1 MKTLIGVIS
10 AASLLLATNLAFAR
24 DLSHEEAQQLRD
36 SGAILSTE
44 ALSAAALAQ
53 HPGGTLEDQELEEEY
68 GRYVYQAEIRD
79 QNGGQWDLELDAGTG
94 QVLKN
99 HRDD

>member
-1 MKTLIGVIS
+1 MKTLIALIS
-10 AASLLLATNLAFAR
+10 AASLLAATPVLAR
-24 DLSHEEAQQLRD
+24 DLSIDEARQLHEA
-36 SGAILSTE
+36 GAVLSIE

-53 HPGGTLEDQELEEEY
+53 HPGGALEDQELEEEY

-79 QNGGQWDLELDAGTG
+79 QNGGQWDLELDARTG